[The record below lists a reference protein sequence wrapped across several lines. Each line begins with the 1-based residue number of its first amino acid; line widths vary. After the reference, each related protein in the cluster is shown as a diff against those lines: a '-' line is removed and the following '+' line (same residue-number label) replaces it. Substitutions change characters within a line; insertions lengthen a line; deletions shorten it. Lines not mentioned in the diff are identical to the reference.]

1 MNPTYQEEYYK
12 QYYYHS
18 DHLGSASLISDYKG
32 DEYQRIEYTPY
43 GETWVEKTQ
52 NTGLEFLPYRF
63 TGKEIDEETG
73 LYYYGARY
81 LDSKYSRWLST
92 DPALGKYIPAA
103 RKGTADE
110 VGKLPGVGGIFNS
123 VNGNLYHYAGND
135 PIKYTDP
142 DGRIIINCD
151 IWYAKDFMQMYNAT
165 WPNSK
170 NTIARSGCTLIAS
183 LRASNVAINK
193 FGYEMETPKPIGISN
208 MLEDSSL
215 TCSKGMIFSGL
226 KDFLARYGVEA
237 TVIDT
242 GKKGLPKDDIANW
255 LSEAKSS
262 KDSYIIIGRIPG
274 SNEDHFVNINSYDSN
289 EKKVNATDTS
299 MNKLGLQTRDLKSV
313 DVSTFD
319 RLILIKV
326 KSLEEN

>member
-1 MNPTYQEEYYK
+1 M
-12 QYYYHS
+12 
-18 DHLGSASLISDYKG
+18 
-32 DEYQRIEYTPY
+32 
-43 GETWVEKTQ
+43 
-52 NTGLEFLPYRF
+52 
-63 TGKEIDEETG
+63 
-73 LYYYGARY
+73 
-81 LDSKYSRWLST
+81 
-92 DPALGKYIPAA
+92 
-103 RKGTADE
+103 
-110 VGKLPGVGGIFNS
+110 
-123 VNGNLYHYAGND
+123 
-135 PIKYTDP
+135 
-142 DGRIIINCD
+142 
-151 IWYAKDFMQMYNAT
+151 
-165 WPNSK
+165 
-170 NTIARSGCTLIAS
+170 
-183 LRASNVAINK
+183 
-193 FGYEMETPKPIGISN
+193 
-208 MLEDSSL
+208 

-319 RLILIKV
+319 RLILIKI